1 MLYMIFYQRLNDKYP
16 TEVEFAYE
24 NDMETHYNIWLAGD
38 DYHFCEF
45 YYCGHPY
52 TPKWME

>member
-1 MLYMIFYQRLNDKYP
+1 MLYAIFYQLLTDKYP
-16 TEVEFAYE
+16 TEKEFSRE
-24 NDMETHYNIWLAGD
+24 IDMENYYTLWVSDD

-45 YYCGHPY
+45 YYCNREY

>member
-1 MLYMIFYQRLNDKYP
+1 MLYAIFYQLLTDKYP
-16 TEVEFAYE
+16 TEKEFVRE
-24 NDMETHYNIWLAGD
+24 IDMENYYTLWVSDD

-45 YYCGHPY
+45 YYCSREY

>member
-1 MLYMIFYQRLNDKYP
+1 MLYAMVYQCLNDKYP
-16 TEVEFAYE
+16 TEVEFE
-24 NDMETHYNIWLAGD
+24 REIDMENHYNIWLSGD

-45 YYCGHPY
+45 YYCNREY